1 MLVARFGLHVE
12 ASDKTTTQE
21 PVHTMQSTVFEP
33 MDMSTA
39 ESVLKEAKLI
49 LDQLGLVFF
58 LRHGTCLGAVRDNS
72 FIPWDDDLDIGSVI
86 GLHGLTEE
94 LVHSTAAVF
103 EERGF
108 SVSVKI
114 NELNL
119 SVDMQKSGIQ
129 LDWTCYRIID
139 DSIYQWPV
147 VKIPANLHDD
157 LKEIEFLG
165 EKFMVPNPPEEY
177 FRLKYGPDWMT
188 PKEAGGFEQE
198 VLDLMAETTEESDS
212 EGVMQL
218 SSEHDPQQHT
228 GSLKV
233 LDVEGLA
240 VGGAEVMLAATS
252 VLTGLHRAKTN
263 GSGFV
268 YFKLPVTAGYVLSVK
283 VGDQS
288 EILYLE
294 NLKPGVDYVYSPDPE
309 IHSGRA
315 DALVP
320 VPSE

>member
-1 MLVARFGLHVE
+1 
-12 ASDKTTTQE
+12 
-21 PVHTMQSTVFEP
+21 MQSTVFEP
-33 MDMSTA
+33 MDMAIA
-39 ESVLKEAKLI
+39 ETVLKEAKQI

-94 LVHSTAAVF
+94 LVHSAAAIF
-103 EERGF
+103 EEKGF
-108 SVSVKI
+108 GVKVKI

-139 DSIYQWPV
+139 ESIYQWPV
-147 VKIPANLHDD
+147 VKIPASLHDD
-157 LKEIEFLG
+157 LKEIDFLG

-188 PKEAGGFEQE
+188 PKQAGGFEQE
-198 VLDLMAETTEESDS
+198 VLDLMAEASGESES
-212 EGVMQL
+212 GGVMQM
-218 SSEHDPQQHT
+218 ENDYDPQRHT

-233 LDVEGLA
+233 LDFDGHPVEG
-240 VGGAEVMLAATS
+240 AEISLAATS
-252 VLTGLHRAKTN
+252 VLTGLHRSKT
-263 GSGFV
+263 SSDGFV
-268 YFKLPVTAGYVLSVK
+268 YFSLPVKAGYVLSIQF
-283 VGDQS
+283 GDHS

-294 NLKPGVDYVYSPDPE
+294 DLGPDVDYVYRPDPE
-309 IHSGRA
+309 IQSGRA
-315 DALVP
+315 EVLVSL
-320 VPSE
+320 VSERA